1 MAKAGVATSTLRGV
15 LDEAEDVAGGLGKKP
30 WFRVFRTSTF
40 RYIVF
45 SAFLFVFGVI
55 ILGIVLYESTIGATF
70 SSIDLELQAELDR
83 LERVSEANGAPKLTG
98 LGAVINEVEQTASP
112 VSSRYLV
119 VLEDDRIVEPIAGNL
134 RGFPF
139 GMIGA
144 QGMFE
149 FSFAPPRP
157 AFGEEN
163 PVARRYVGRT
173 RTLDYIRPDGADVRA
188 TILIARDIE
197 ALHQL
202 QRIREGIAI
211 RIFGAL
217 LFVSVALGVILGTA
231 LVRRLDG
238 INRTVEA
245 ITGGDLTRR
254 LDVGNGDD
262 EFDTLA
268 RNINEMLDKI
278 EQLMTGM
285 RQVSDN
291 IAHDLRSPLTR
302 IKARLDSLLDD
313 PGLAEA
319 GDTEEAVLKTR
330 DEVERLLRTFN
341 ELLSI
346 TRIEAGSNTLSGT
359 VDLRAVAEEMLELY
373 IPAADDA
380 GFELVA
386 NLQETPIIEGS
397 RELISQAIANLLDN
411 AMKYGRHPEGSNIK
425 PVIDLTVAPRPTGG
439 ALLSV
444 MDNGPGVSEIDRERI
459 VQRFVRL
466 EQSRSTTGNG
476 LGLSLVSAI
485 ARRHGGRLS
494 IGVGLPHQEQGR
506 SLNPSSAYGL
516 GVRIAFPAKKIQKK
530 SGLPG
535 QIEAK
540 AVDIEA

>member
-1 MAKAGVATSTLRGV
+1 MAKAGGGALALGEV
-15 LDEAEDVAGGLGKKP
+15 LDDTDDAVGDVSKRP
-30 WFRVFRTSTF
+30 WFRIFSTSTF
-40 RYIVF
+40 RYILF

-55 ILGIVLYESTIGATF
+55 ILGIVIYESTIGATF
-70 SSIDLELQAELDR
+70 NSIDRELQIELDR

-98 LGAVINEVEQTASP
+98 LGAVINEVEQTTSP

-149 FSFAPPRP
+149 FSFSPPRP

-163 PVARRYVGRT
+163 PDARRYVGRT
-173 RTLDYIRPDGADVRA
+173 RTLDYVRPDGADVRA
-188 TILIARDIE
+188 TVLIARDIE
-197 ALHQL
+197 ELHQL
-202 QRIREGIAI
+202 RRIREAI
-211 RIFGAL
+211 VFRIFAVLFL
-217 LFVSVALGVILGTA
+217 LAVGLGVILSTA
-231 LVRRLDG
+231 LMRRLDG

-254 LDVGNGDD
+254 LAVGPGGD

-268 RNINEMLDKI
+268 RNINAMLDKI

-302 IKARLDSLLDD
+302 IKARLDSLLDEPD
-313 PGLAEA
+313 PFDG

-346 TRIEAGSNTLSGT
+346 TRIEAGTSALTGT
-359 VDLRAVAEEMLELY
+359 VDLKAVAEEMLELY
-373 IPAADDA
+373 VPAADDA

-386 NLQETPIIEGS
+386 NLQDTPLIEGS

-411 AMKYGRHPEGSNIK
+411 AMKYGRHADGSDIE
-425 PVIDLTVAPRPTGG
+425 PTIELTVAPRPTGG

-444 MDNGPGVSEIDRERI
+444 MDNGPGVAEIDRERI

-466 EQSRSTTGNG
+466 EQSRSTMGNG

-494 IGVGLPHQEQGR
+494 IGGGLPHQDQGR
-506 SLNPSSAYGL
+506 SLHPSSAYGL
-516 GVRIAFPAKKIQKK
+516 GVRIAFPAMKVQRK

-535 QIEAK
+535 QIESK
-540 AVDIEA
+540 SVDTGS

>member
-1 MAKAGVATSTLRGV
+1 MSKAGGGTSALRGV
-15 LDEAEDVAGGLGKKP
+15 IDDAEDVSEGIGKKP
-30 WFRVFRTSTF
+30 WFRVFSTSTF

-55 ILGIVLYESTIGATF
+55 ILGIVVYESTIGASFNT
-70 SSIDLELQAELDR
+70 IDTELQAELDR

-98 LGAVINEVEQTASP
+98 LGAVINEVEQTTSP

-149 FSFAPPRP
+149 FSFSPPRP

-163 PVARRYVGRT
+163 PDARRYVGRT
-173 RTLDYIRPDGADVRA
+173 RTLDYIRPDGAEVRA
-188 TILIARDIE
+188 IILIARDIE

-202 QRIREGIAI
+202 RRIREGILF
-211 RIFGAL
+211 RLFGVL
-217 LFVSVALGVILGTA
+217 LVVAVGLGAILGTA

-254 LDVGNGDD
+254 LAVGPGGD

-268 RNINEMLDKI
+268 RNINAMLDKI

-302 IKARLDSLLDD
+302 IKARLDSLLED
-313 PGLAEA
+313 PGLAEV
-319 GDTEEAVLKTR
+319 GETEEAVLKTR

-346 TRIEAGSNTLSGT
+346 TRIEAGTSALSGT
-359 VDLRAVAEEMLELY
+359 VDLKAVAEEMLELY
-373 IPAADDA
+373 VPAADDA

-386 NLQETPIIEGS
+386 NLQDTPTIEGS

-411 AMKYGRHPEGSNIK
+411 AMKYGRHPEGSEVK
-425 PVIDLTVAPRPTGG
+425 PTIDLTVAPRPTGG

-476 LGLSLVSAI
+476 LGLSLVAAI
-485 ARRHGGRLS
+485 ARRHGGKLS
-494 IGVGLPHQEQGR
+494 IGVGLPHQDQGR
-506 SLNPSSAYGL
+506 SLSPSSAYGL
-516 GVRIAFPAKKIQKK
+516 GVRIAFPPMKVQKK

-540 AVDIEA
+540 PVDVDA

>member
-1 MAKAGVATSTLRGV
+1 MAKAGGGTSTLRGV
-15 LDEAEDVAGGLGKKP
+15 IDDAEDVAEGIGKKP
-30 WFRVFRTSTF
+30 WFRVFSTSTF

-55 ILGIVLYESTIGATF
+55 ILGIVVYESTIGATF
-70 SSIDLELQAELDR
+70 NSIDTELQAELDR

-98 LGAVINEVEQTASP
+98 LGAVINEVEQTTSP

-119 VLEDDRIVEPIAGNL
+119 VLEDERIVEPIAGNL

-149 FSFAPPRP
+149 FSFSAPRP

-163 PVARRYVGRT
+163 PDARRYVGRT
-173 RTLDYIRPDGADVRA
+173 RTLDYVRPDGAEVRA
-188 TILIARDIE
+188 IVLIAKDIE

-202 QRIREGIAI
+202 RRIREGIVF
-211 RIFGAL
+211 RLFGVL
-217 LFVSVALGVILGTA
+217 LVLAVGLGAILGTA

-254 LDVGNGDD
+254 LAVETGGD

-268 RNINEMLDKI
+268 RNINAMLDKI

-302 IKARLDSLLDD
+302 IKARLDSLLEE
-313 PGLAEA
+313 PGLSEV
-319 GDTEEAVLKTR
+319 GETEEAVLKTR

-346 TRIEAGSNTLSGT
+346 TRIEAGTNTLSGT
-359 VDLRAVAEEMLELY
+359 VDLKAVAEEMLELY
-373 IPAADDA
+373 IPATDDA

-386 NLQETPIIEGS
+386 NLQETPMIEG
-397 RELISQAIANLLDN
+397 
-411 AMKYGRHPEGSNIK
+411 
-425 PVIDLTVAPRPTGG
+425 
-439 ALLSV
+439 
-444 MDNGPGVSEIDRERI
+444 
-459 VQRFVRL
+459 
-466 EQSRSTTGNG
+466 
-476 LGLSLVSAI
+476 
-485 ARRHGGRLS
+485 
-494 IGVGLPHQEQGR
+494 
-506 SLNPSSAYGL
+506 
-516 GVRIAFPAKKIQKK
+516 
-530 SGLPG
+530 
-535 QIEAK
+535 
-540 AVDIEA
+540 